1 MTYEYVRYGGREA
14 ICKARSVSEVRKEMD
29 VSKGRSKVVMSLIS
43 EAFPEL
49 ISLLRH
55 FDDPAYILPP

>member
-1 MTYEYVRYGGREA
+1 MP
-14 ICKARSVSEVRKEMD
+14 ICKARSVSEVRKEKD
-29 VSKGRSKVVMSLIS
+29 VRMGRSKVVMSLIS